1 MTRYPTLPESY
12 ECAEWRCTLPIDPV
26 AQATGIGFTKPD
38 GSVIRLRLSVD
49 DARHLAASL
58 TDYLSAHDARAD
70 LEKVDFYRQ
79 VLSDLSEIKRAL
91 RWR

>member
-38 GSVIRLRLSVD
+38 GSVIRLMLSVED
-49 DARHLAASL
+49 SRQLAESL
-58 TDYLSAHDARAD
+58 TEYLADYDALSHSDNSSGNPSAD
-70 LEKVDFYRQ
+70 GSPNEGQKQ
-79 VLSDLSEIKRAL
+79 
-91 RWR
+91 